1 MVNLEKHK
9 VYVELHK
16 MDMVPYSVAVDAIK
30 EAVSSIQNENEV
42 LGKLDEAIATLS
54 KELANVETNIE
65 DIK

>member
-16 MDMVPYSVAVDAIK
+16 MDMVPYSVAVDAVK

-42 LGKLDEAIATLS
+42 LDKLDEAIATLS